1 MSQNELEWGR
11 IEGFFGNVQLLDVR
25 AFNFWTV
32 EELCNFYLF
41 YNQLFMI
48 CGIAFAFIILLSHN
62 HIL

>member
-1 MSQNELEWGR
+1 MSHSL
-11 IEGFFGNVQLLDVR
+11 GNVQLLDVR